1 MAQVCAGYSKGV
13 IVIPYVNTLLVA
25 WGKWVVRGR
34 DGGAGWASCSAMFR
48 DMPAGV
54 GVYRSREPLGIGCQ
68 SSECEQT
75 HEAVMR
81 LSEVDQTLLKEVY
94 VVGGTTKAIAL
105 RLGWHRQRVPERLD
119 AVGQRLLGH
128 LNDVAAGG

>member
-1 MAQVCAGYSKGV
+1 
-13 IVIPYVNTLLVA
+13 
-25 WGKWVVRGR
+25 
-34 DGGAGWASCSAMFR
+34 MFR

-54 GVYRSREPLGIGCQ
+54 AVHGSREPLGIGNR

-75 HEAVMR
+75 HEAVKR
-81 LSEVDQTLLKEVY
+81 LGDDDQKLLREVY
-94 VVGGTTKAIAL
+94 VVGGTTKAIAE

>member
-13 IVIPYVNTLLVA
+13 IVLPYVNTLLVA
-25 WGKWVVRGR
+25 WGKWVVRGQ
-34 DGGAGWASCSAMFR
+34 DGGTGWASCSMMFK

-54 GVYRSREPLGIGCQ
+54 AVHGSREPLGIGNM
-68 SSECEQT
+68 SSECEET
-75 HEAVMR
+75 HQAVSR
-81 LSEVDQTLLKEVY
+81 LNDGDKQLLREVY
-94 VVGGTTKAIAL
+94 VVGGTTKAIAE

-128 LNDVAAGG
+128 LNDVAARC